1 MPQYSD
7 IPITPV
13 YGPLSHRYPGIE
25 PRLNLA
31 VQNGPPGHPYSTI
44 SFTRT
49 N

>member
-7 IPITPV
+7 IPVTPV
-13 YGPLSHRYPGIE
+13 YGPLSHQYPGIQ

-31 VQNGPPGHPYSTI
+31 VCTDSGHPYSTI